1 MLIDLHFFVPSLF
14 QLVLSLHF
22 SVEIWTVRW
31 WLNIMICFKFCWDF
45 CLPGLYHTVTWLFS
59 AWVFHWWA
67 HPGHIFI
74 MSRTSEMDY
83 QTWTISVSWKQ
94 VGPLTRM
101 RGVYKRC
108 WVTPAPAGRPPR
120 PPIWEMCTSAAGWP
134 LPPAGRPAGPT
145 VWEVCTSAALHIS
158 LGCQHSIGRPT
169 YSGHMLIMSW
179 TSQPI
184 QSPWAEPSHLL
195 VALFTT
201 CSRFVVGFVVGF

>member
-94 VGPLTRM
+94 VGPLTP
-101 RGVYKRC
+101 V
-108 WVTPAPAGRPPR
+108 
-120 PPIWEMCTSAAGWP
+120 WEVCTSAAGWP
-134 LPPAGRPAGPT
+134 LPPQVGPLDPPYERCVQAQLGDPCPLQVGPLDPPCERCVRAQLCISLLVVSTALAGPHT
-145 VWEVCTSAALHIS
+145 QDTCSSWAGLASPFSPHELNH
-158 LGCQHSIGRPT
+158 PT
-169 YSGHMLIMSW
+169 Y
-179 TSQPI
+179 
-184 QSPWAEPSHLL
+184 
-195 VALFTT
+195 
-201 CSRFVVGFVVGF
+201 